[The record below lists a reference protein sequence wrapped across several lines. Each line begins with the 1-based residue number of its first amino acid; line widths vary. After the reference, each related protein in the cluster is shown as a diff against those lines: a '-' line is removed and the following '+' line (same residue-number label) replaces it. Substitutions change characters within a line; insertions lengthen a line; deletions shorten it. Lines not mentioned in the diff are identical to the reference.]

1 MLSKTLKAIA
11 GIDLVHMAQFVRFC
25 SVGAVGFI
33 VDAGTLLIAVHLF
46 GVDPIGA
53 RLMSFFV
60 AVLTTFELNRR
71 WAFRDR
77 GRRRWLKALTSYL
90 GVQGLG
96 FCCNFGLYTLLYLT
110 LPQRYN
116 APLFCLAAAS
126 AVAIVINY
134 LGASLVVFRPIAR
147 VEGHVGEP
155 RG

>member
-1 MLSKTLKAIA
+1 MKTIA
-11 GIDLVHMAQFVRFC
+11 GIDLALTAHFLRFC
-25 SVGAVGFI
+25 AVGAVGFI

-46 GVDPIGA
+46 GIDPIGG
-53 RLMSFFV
+53 RLFSFSV
-60 AVLTTFELNRR
+60 AVLATFELNRR

-77 GRRRWLKALTSYL
+77 GGRRWLRALVSYL

-116 APLFCLAAAS
+116 APLFGLAVAS

-134 LGASLVVFRPIAR
+134 LGASLLVFRPTGNR
-147 VEGHVGEP
+147 TERHVGEP